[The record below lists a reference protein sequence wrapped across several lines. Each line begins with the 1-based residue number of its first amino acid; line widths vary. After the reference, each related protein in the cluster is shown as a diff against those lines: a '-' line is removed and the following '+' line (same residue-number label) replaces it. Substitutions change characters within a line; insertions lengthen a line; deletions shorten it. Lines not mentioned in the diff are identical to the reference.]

1 VIAPARAVFHNGNG
15 QNSGIFDWSAAMDR
29 ERRKHRRFQQW
40 NKAIIKSASGGQGI
54 LPRCPIDAYAWDLS
68 LGGARIQCDESFPVG
83 AVLRLHLELVR
94 SREFVGIDGEV
105 RWSRWNEER
114 KVHECG
120 VEFQECVEATLQA
133 IMRNLYHET
142 DRKDQ
147 EGEAPARTDKQ
158 IL

>member
-1 VIAPARAVFHNGNG
+1 
-15 QNSGIFDWSAAMDR
+15 MDR

-54 LPRCPIDAYAWDLS
+54 LPPCPIDAYAWDLS
-68 LGGARIQCDESFPVG
+68 LGGARIHCEESFPVG
-83 AVLRLHLELVR
+83 AVLRIHLELVR

-105 RWSRWNEER
+105 RWSRWNEEQ
-114 KVHECG
+114 KVYELG
-120 VEFQECVEATLQA
+120 VEFHECVEATLQA

-142 DRKDQ
+142 DRKGQAD
-147 EGEAPARTDKQ
+147 ESPAPMDKV